1 MREFGHVSVAAA
13 EGSAPESEAVL
24 AELWAGRRLRGPLF
38 TVSGKQIE
46 VVYPGRA
53 APGWGPDFR
62 DAYLV
67 LAGAPLQGDVELH
80 LRTSGF
86 AGHGHLADP
95 AYDRLALHV
104 VLTHDEPLPWTL
116 TRSGR
121 RVEILEL
128 AAQIIGQATRGGAL
142 ALGAPL
148 PCAGVEQLI
157 GTAEARRRLRAMA
170 LRRLRAS
177 AERFRREAAALGAEQ
192 ALYARLLEGLG
203 YQQNRAPMR
212 LLAARLP
219 LAALL
224 EGSAADPERRAE
236 RLAGL
241 LIEQAAGLPWRL
253 ERLRPAA
260 SPFLRLRA
268 GGALVARL
276 WERGPAESALAGLD
290 ARGMVS
296 LLGVPGGC
304 GHGRAIE
311 LAVNAVLPYLAS
323 GGQEERA
330 EDLLLVL
337 PSPGRYGGL
346 RHLYASL
353 PPRSWQGAA
362 GAQALIDLDRNYC
375 RKGKCGACPM
385 SSP

>member
-1 MREFGHVSVAAA
+1 MRDNEHEGVAAA
-13 EGSAPESEAVL
+13 QASAPESEAVL
-24 AELWAGRRLRGPLF
+24 AELWAGRRLREPLF
-38 TVSGKQIE
+38 TVAGKQIE
-46 VVYPGRA
+46 VVYPGRP

-67 LAGAPLQGDVELH
+67 LDGAPLQGDVELH

-86 AGHGHLADP
+86 AAHGHPADP

-104 VLTHDEPLPWTL
+104 VLTHDEPLPWTV

-128 AAQIIGQATRGGAL
+128 AAQAIGQATREGAL

-148 PCAGVEQLI
+148 PCAGVEELI
-157 GTAEARRRLRAMA
+157 GAAEARQRLRAMA

-177 AERFRREAAALGAEQ
+177 AERFRRETAALGAEQ
-192 ALYARLLEGLG
+192 ALYASLLEGLG
-203 YQQNRAPMR
+203 YQQNREPMR
-212 LLAARLP
+212 LLAAGLP
-219 LAALL
+219 LAVLL
-224 EGSAADPERRAE
+224 EGSAGDPDRRAE

-241 LIEQAAGLPWRL
+241 LIEGAAGLPWRM

-276 WERGPAESALAGLD
+276 WERGPAEAALAGLD
-290 ARGMVS
+290 ARGIVS
-296 LLGVPGGC
+296 LLAVPGGC
-304 GHGRAIE
+304 GRGRAIE
-311 LAVNAVLPYLAS
+311 LAVNAVLPCLVYRE
-323 GGQEERA
+323 EERA
-330 EDLLLVL
+330 EELLLAL

-353 PPRSWQGAA
+353 PRNAWQGAA
-362 GAQALIDLDRNYC
+362 GAQALIDLDHNYC
-375 RKGKCGACPM
+375 RRGKCGACPM